1 MMFKEC
7 CLPEDMNKFIFI
19 TIPKVSVTAKCEKH
33 RMISH
38 VTKLLLRVLMSIVG
52 ERTLQDIAAVQY
64 GFISGRGTRNAI
76 YVLRRLVERTI
87 ENQMDVYVCFID
99 YSKVSDTIKHEP
111 LTLA

>member
-33 RMISH
+33 CMISH
-38 VTKLLLRVLMSIVG
+38 VTKLLLRVLMNIVG
-52 ERTLQDIAAVQY
+52 DRTLHDIAAVQY
-64 GFISGRGTRNAI
+64 GSISGRGTRNAI

-87 ENQMDVYVCFID
+87 ENQIDVYVCFID
-99 YSKVSDTIKHEP
+99 YSKAFDTVKHEP